1 MFERRER
8 SEEQQELWVMAGE
21 WPPATPDGFYRRVNK
36 TLESIGFA
44 SQVWDICEPA
54 YADPSKGGRP
64 GIDPVVSLKMLT
76 VGFFEDLPGERA
88 IARRCAESLSI
99 RGYLGYS
106 LTEATPD
113 HSSLS
118 VIRERLSI
126 EQLEAMHRVLLGALH
141 EHGRLRGRKPGIGQQ
156 CDGGKCEPAGIGASQ
171 HRGEL
176 LGLREATRGGGW
188 HRPIRHQDGAAL

>member
-76 VGFFEDLPGERA
+76 VGFFEDLPNSLLKYLPS
-88 IARRCAESLSI
+88 ARSEPQRRRRDMFI
-99 RGYLGYS
+99 
-106 LTEATPD
+106 EA
-113 HSSLS
+113 S
-118 VIRERLSI
+118 
-126 EQLEAMHRVLLGALH
+126 
-141 EHGRLRGRKPGIGQQ
+141 GQSA
-156 CDGGKCEPAGIGASQ
+156 KAP
-171 HRGEL
+171 
-176 LGLREATRGGGW
+176 
-188 HRPIRHQDGAAL
+188 